1 MLDLVIDDALVVDGS
16 GDRPFEGTVGLD
28 GDRIAWV
35 GRRGA
40 VIPEAAATIDAKGAA
55 IAPGFID
62 VHNHADLSALVLPE
76 MPSVVRQGVTTVVVG
91 NCGLVAVA
99 PRCVRSRRSSSRTGI
114 PARGRRRTGR
124 ASVTTSPP

>member
-40 VIPEAAATIDAKGAA
+40 VVPEAAATIDAKGAA

-76 MPSVVRQGVTTVVVG
+76 MPSVVRQGVTTRVVVG
-91 NCGLVAVA
+91 NCGSSPWPLAAFGEAVELA
-99 PRCVRSRRSSSRTGI
+99 YGDPGAW
-114 PARGRRRTGR
+114 PAGAGLGELR
-124 ASVTTSPP
+124 